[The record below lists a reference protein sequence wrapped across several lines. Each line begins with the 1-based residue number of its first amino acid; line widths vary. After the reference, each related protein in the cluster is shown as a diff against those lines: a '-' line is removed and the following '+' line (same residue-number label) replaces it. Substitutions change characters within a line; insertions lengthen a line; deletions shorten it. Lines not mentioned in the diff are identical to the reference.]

1 VCVVQYNEINSKKV
15 GDYMSQKD
23 VIVTNLVGELKRGT
37 LVLSVLLNTKESTY
51 GYSLVQALQSLGI
64 DIEQN
69 TLYPLLRRLEKQAL
83 LSSSWD
89 TTESR
94 PRKYYQISPLG
105 LEVLSDLTTHWQ
117 ETNRIIH
124 TMLKEV

>member
-1 VCVVQYNEINSKKV
+1 
-15 GDYMSQKD
+15 MSQKD
-23 VIVTNLVGELKRGT
+23 VIVSNLVGELKRGT

-51 GYSLVQALQSLGI
+51 GYALVQALQGLGI

-94 PRKYYQISPLG
+94 PRKYYQISQLG
-105 LEVLSDLTTHWQ
+105 LEVLSDLTAHWQ
-117 ETNRIIH
+117 ETNKIIN
-124 TMLKEV
+124 TMLEEV